1 MIQVPPESDSSASTK
16 FFKPFNRSLKDFGS
30 FFSCVPP
37 SDEDSVSDLPAF
49 SSSVQS
55 IVEVSMVKPPN
66 LIVIRREQKN
76 RPLGRSHSA
85 GLCPETFLGF
95 LPRIGWLITTQGT
108 AALCARLPNPFGLLL
123 MLIDVTVKLMGKSIR
138 IHRCRAGTPMKSMRP
153 RG

>member
-1 MIQVPPESDSSASTK
+1 
-16 FFKPFNRSLKDFGS
+16 
-30 FFSCVPP
+30 
-37 SDEDSVSDLPAF
+37 LPAF